1 MKIIKVFYVLFLIS
15 ALGCGNNTNK
25 SLDGKSYQLSSWD
38 VNHPEKQDPDLIV
51 FKNGMMDS
59 EACHQ
64 YGFTAAPYKSSYE
77 NGVISFSGTISSPA
91 EGIMTIEGKAKENS
105 IEGTMLWKKQGQADI
120 QYGFK
125 GNLKSE

>member
-1 MKIIKVFYVLFLIS
+1 MKIIKILCLFLLTS
-15 ALGCGNNTNK
+15 ALACTNNTNK
-25 SLDGKSYQLSSWD
+25 TLDGKSYQLSTWD
-38 VNHPEKQDPDLIV
+38 INHPEKQDPDLLV

-64 YGFTAAPYKSSYE
+64 YGFTAASYKSNFE
-77 NGVISFSGTISSPA
+77 NGMISFSGTITSPA

-105 IEGTMLWKKQGQADI
+105 IEGTMVWKKQGQADI
-120 QYGFK
+120 HYGFK